1 MFFVLSSNIWT
12 ERTPN
17 MKNKATYLTL
27 SLLLCLGNSMFSNSE
42 SCPPPDNDLCSGAID
57 LGVIECEFYAE
68 YDADP
73 EATADAEATGNCIDN
88 TEPAQ
93 WYTFTTSDPLEYGTL
108 QHFSSGAKIEI
119 FTTTS
124 DCSDLVYVDCGIG
137 PFGFKP
143 EPATTYYYLT
153 TGNWHLQPPS
163 SGLSS
168 CDNVLA
174 TWNFMQSPLIS
185 SSYTDC
191 AAPSADVNCQNDHVI
206 WFEYTVGC
214 GESSDVLIDVG
225 PFSNDPSITANE
237 LSITVALFDCSTLLS
252 EYDENGLG
260 YVCSAIGAGESI
272 NLIDVPPGLSMAIGI
287 GSDDYNAGYFDI
299 FITETTN
306 LGSVSNDECIDA
318 EPLDTGINTNLSN
331 SCAMPDMAIPGCAS
345 QSEATVWYE
354 YDQGNDLQ
362 TLLITL
368 LPISIEDPAI
378 AVYDACNG
386 DLIESVCGTSLELA
400 CIDFPI
406 IIQIG
411 SSLED
416 AGLFDL
422 DIENA
427 SSLPP
432 IEPIIMG
439 GNICSEEL
447 AGISIDIP
455 GGEIVDIT
463 VEVAPWSSIAIA
475 GMTNQTFLGVN
486 SATINDILF
495 NSSATA
501 QEAIY
506 LITVSAPDGYCP
518 AEQIEYSIMVYP
530 GFTVNEYSLD
540 ECLPFVLDIN
550 VSQLIMGGTMPYA
563 STTWYW
569 NSIEVL
575 GLDQAL
581 MVDLEE
587 SGILTLEVVDNEGC
601 SKSATID
608 IELTPTVTP
617 TFDFPLTYCRSKQDL
632 IVFPLFSIEEIPGSW
647 STPFIDLDVFLNDG
661 TYNIIFTA
669 DDPHCI
675 VPVVLSIQIHS
686 GDDPVFDLPSIICP
700 EELEYVFPTEDV
712 NGLMGTWDI
721 PVMDVSSISGEQT
734 NVFTPISED
743 CYAPYEYIFEIPES
757 FELDFAQPEN
767 LCRLDEPYTLNSL
780 SLDGFEGTW
789 DVPIIDP
796 NLVAGSSIS
805 STWTPLEGQF
815 PCFYEKTITIQ
826 IIDPLLPEFSL
837 PNELCALDE
846 DYILP
851 TIDDQAIG
859 GTWSVPVIAPNET
872 IGIIQSIFTPD
883 DSCVETY
890 TWDIEIIEPV
900 IPEFDLDMELCSL
913 DDVLTLPLISD
924 NGIPGSWTQ
933 PTIDP
938 AILAGQQ
945 VMIEFQ
951 GAASEFC
958 VQPIELLFDIIQA
971 EDPIFD
977 LTTRLCW
984 LDTDVILPVTSNNG
998 IEGIWSP
1005 SVIDVQSNL
1014 GTMVSSTFSTSD
1026 GSCSNEEILTF
1037 EIVSPHIV
1045 DPIVTDPSDCAIED
1059 GSIQLDII
1067 QGDNLEFSIDNGVTW
1082 QSANMFSSLGSGGF
1096 TILVRSVDLSHCS
1109 LSVDAFLSS
1118 PDGPVV
1124 NDVSSMD
1131 ISNCTTANGSI
1142 IVDAEGINLE
1152 YSIDGGITWQQ
1163 SNEFDN
1169 LPEGDYLI
1177 NIREAMSDCIVEVSA
1192 MIMDFPQT
1200 EIVMVNTL
1208 DLSDCYIDNGQIEI
1222 IAEGE
1227 ALEYSIDNGAS
1238 WSTQNTFT
1246 NLPEGNYIIL
1256 VQSTEGEDCIVST
1269 MADLIAPSVP
1279 EIINIDTENTTQCS
1293 PIIGRIAIDAQGSN
1307 LEFSIDGGVTWQDD
1321 NVFSDLEAGPFHV
1334 IVRDSVRINCF
1345 DEVMV
1350 EIMLEEES
1358 LPESTIN
1365 VNPPSICDASD
1376 ARIELTNALTDV
1388 EYSKDGGQSWQA
1400 SNIFDNL
1407 LPGSYEI
1414 IIRKILLP
1422 ECLITQA
1429 IEVPNTDCPCNDL
1442 TLEFETSN
1450 ISCAG
1455 VESGRVELTLIEGMK
1470 DSDIAIEW
1478 RDGGTEQ
1485 IIEGVD
1491 EGWQVVTIY
1500 YDDDCMWVDS
1510 VWVDLVHP
1518 IQFELNTENQ
1528 DCPDINNGTIE
1539 VINVSGGNGN
1549 YEYSLDDSY
1558 YQSENI
1564 FQELEEGE
1572 YQVYVRDDSGCLTAQ
1587 AVEVYSNPKIEIYLA
1602 EIDSIFLGESV
1613 ILDPGVDIM
1622 EIDSFAW
1629 SPTVDIRNPN
1639 ELVVVVSPSITTIYY
1654 LDIYYGDCME
1664 SREILIKVFPKEEV
1678 HIGNVFSPNNDNNN
1692 DVLYIQGV
1700 PNSTIVLKDFSI
1712 YDRWGNEIFQVSQ
1725 PEFNNK
1731 SDGWDGQY
1739 RNKNVVS
1746 GVYVYQVNYI
1756 QDEQMQVK
1764 IGTVTVLH

>member
-1 MFFVLSSNIWT
+1 MIWREKQIIMNEKVLFTVLCIILFLCNSS
-12 ERTPN
+12 
-17 MKNKATYLTL
+17 
-27 SLLLCLGNSMFSNSE
+27 FSNSNTDKLN
-42 SCPPPDNDLCSGAID
+42 SPPPTNDICSGAIE
-57 LGVIECEFYAE
+57 LGLLDCGFYAQ
-68 YDADP
+68 YDEDP
-73 EATADAEATGNCIDN
+73 EATADPEATGNCIDN
-88 TEPAQ
+88 TTPGQ
-93 WYTFTTSDPLEYGTL
+93 WYTFTTPDPIPYNSIFVASTW
-108 QHFSSGAKIEI
+108 IDVEI
-119 FTTTS
+119 FSTTT
-124 DCSDLVYVDCGIG
+124 DCSALVYEGCGTG
-137 PFGFKP
+137 PFSFEP
-143 EPATTYYYLT
+143 EAGKRYYYLT
-153 TGNWHLQPPS
+153 TGGFHMTLPFG
-163 SGLSS
+163 GLSTCDDPLTSFSS
-168 CDNVLA
+168 CD
-174 TWNFMQSPLIS
+174 SPIHS

-191 AAPSADVNCQNDHVI
+191 AWSDNMVPCPNDHVI
-206 WFEYTVGC
+206 WFDYTAGNSGADVVIRVDNYTGLH
-214 GESSDVLIDVG
+214 GNTADDVSISVFSD
-225 PFSNDPSITANE
+225 
-237 LSITVALFDCSTLLS
+237 DCSSLLFGF
-252 EYDENGLG
+252 DAAGIG
-260 YVCSAIGAGESI
+260 YVCSALAGGQSI
-272 NLIDVPPGLSMAIGI
+272 TLEDLPPGFHVKIAIASGLN
-287 GSDDYNAGYFDI
+287 NAGHFDL
-299 FITETTN
+299 FIETAN
-306 LGSVSNDECIDA
+306 EEGVSNDICDDA
-318 EPLDTGINTNLSN
+318 EEIFEGTTIFLSN
-331 SCAMPDMAIPGCAS
+331 ICAEEDILIDDCPP

-354 YDQGNDLQ
+354 YDPGSVPQDIE
-362 TLLITL
+362 ITL
-368 LPISIEDPAI
+368 HSTGITSPAI
-378 AVYDACNG
+378 AVYDDCWGGLLAA
-386 DLIESVCGTSLELA
+386 VCGTSLELY
-400 CIDFPI
+400 CIDYPI
-406 IIQIG
+406 FIQIG
-411 SSLED
+411 STMD
-416 AGLFDL
+416 NVGTFDL
-422 DIENA
+422 EIESEPSISALEPVITA
-427 SSLPP
+427 SP
-432 IEPIIMG
+432 
-439 GNICSEEL
+439 ICSNSE
-447 AGISIDIP
+447 AGIFISIP
-455 GGEIVDIT
+455 NGEIVNIIVEISQASSGLIT
-463 VEVAPWSSIAIA
+463 
-475 GMTNQTFLGVN
+475 GMTNQSFFGLN
-486 SATINDILF
+486 SALILDTLT
-495 NSSATA
+495 NTSSVPE
-501 QEAIY
+501 EAIY
-506 LITVSAPDGYCP
+506 LITIETFGNACP
-518 AEQIEYSIMVYP
+518 TDPVEFAIMVYP
-530 GFTVNEYSLD
+530 EFKVNEIMVD
-540 ECLPFVLDIN
+540 ECAPYLLEIDALEMVE
-550 VSQLIMGGTMPYA
+550 GGTVPYLGIL
-563 STTWYW
+563 WYW
-569 NSIEVL
+569 NNSNLVGTSNIL
-575 GLDQAL
+575 S
-581 MVDLEE
+581 LELVE
-587 SGILTLEVVDNEGC
+587 SGEITLKIIDFVGCRKEVVIDVDM
-601 SKSATID
+601 TIRTD
-608 IELTPTVTP
+608 P
-617 TFDFPLTYCRSKQDL
+617 TFDFDLSYCRTDQDS
-632 IVFPLFSIEEIPGSW
+632 IFFPSTSLEGVEGIWSPSSIDLESSIEDD
-647 STPFIDLDVFLNDG
+647 F
-661 TYNIIFTA
+661 YNILFTPNEEYCSNTVI
-669 DDPHCI
+669 DSVRI
-675 VPVVLSIQIHS
+675 YS
-686 GDDPVFDLPSIICP
+686 GDVPVFDLPDILCSEDSLFEFPSI
-700 EELEYVFPTEDV
+700 DQ
-712 NGLMGTWDI
+712 NGIQGTWDI
-721 PVMDVSSISGEQT
+721 SSLDLSISEGVYT
-734 NVFTPISED
+734 NTFTHNNQDCEASFEYEIIVEPKVILNFGQPDSICRLEEPIS
-743 CYAPYEYIFEIPES
+743 
-757 FELDFAQPEN
+757 
-767 LCRLDEPYTLNSL
+767 LNNFSL
-780 SLDGFEGTW
+780 EGYEGTW

-796 NLVAGSSIS
+796 DLVAGNSFT
-805 STWTPLEGQF
+805 STWTPTEGQAF
-815 PCFYEKTITIQ
+815 CLKDTTITVQIIDPRIPEFTLPDELCTLDATFTFPIFDNQSLNGSWSIPSIDPSAHSGSVQSIFTSNDFCIEPFTWEIQ
-826 IIDPLLPEFSL
+826 IIDPL
-837 PNELCALDE
+837 
-846 DYILP
+846 
-851 TIDDQAIG
+851 
-859 GTWSVPVIAPNET
+859 
-872 IGIIQSIFTPD
+872 
-883 DSCVETY
+883 
-890 TWDIEIIEPV
+890 
-900 IPEFDLDMELCSL
+900 IPEFDIVTSLCSL
-913 DDVLTLPLISD
+913 DPIFTLPLVSDNGISGTWSIPTIDPSMMIGEAVEIEFQGDSSGPCVELISLTIEIVEALDVVFNLPSEVCWIDEDLLLPLISD
-924 NGIPGSWTQ
+924 NGIEGAWDP
-933 PTIDP
+933 PLID
-938 AILAGQQ
+938 
-945 VMIEFQ
+945 IE
-951 GAASEFC
+951 
-958 VQPIELLFDIIQA
+958 
-971 EDPIFD
+971 
-977 LTTRLCW
+977 
-984 LDTDVILPVTSNNG
+984 
-998 IEGIWSP
+998 
-1005 SVIDVQSNL
+1005 SNL
-1014 GTMVSSTFSTSD
+1014 GTSVSSTFIPSD
-1026 GSCSNEEILTF
+1026 GSCANEEILTF
-1037 EIVSPHIV
+1037 EILSPHIV
-1045 DPIVTDPSDCAIED
+1045 DPIVTDPSDCTIED
-1059 GSIQLDII
+1059 GSIFLDII
-1067 QGDNLEFSIDNGVTW
+1067 QGDNLEFSIDGGVSW
-1082 QSANMFSSLGSGGF
+1082 QSSTIFSSLGSGGF
-1096 TILVRSVDLSHCS
+1096 TILVRSIDLSYCE
-1109 LSVDAFLSS
+1109 LSIEAFLST

-1124 NDVSSMD
+1124 NEVSSTD

-1177 NIREAMSDCIVEVSA
+1177 NIREAMSDCIVEVGA

-1208 DLSDCYIDNGQIEI
+1208 DLSDCNMDNGQIEI

-1279 EIINIDTENTTQCS
+1279 EIINIDTENATQCS
-1293 PIIGRIAIDAQGSN
+1293 PITGRIAIDAQGSN

-1321 NVFSDLEAGPFHV
+1321 NVFSDLEAGTFHV
-1334 IVRDSVRINCF
+1334 IVRDSIRINCF

-1350 EIMLEEES
+1350 EIMLDEES
-1358 LPESTIN
+1358 LPESTIK

-1388 EYSKDGGQSWQA
+1388 EYSIDGGQSWQA

-1442 TLEFETSN
+1442 TLEFEASN

-1510 VWVDLVHP
+1510 VWVDLVQP
-1518 IQFELNTENQ
+1518 IQFEWNTENQ

-1654 LDIYYGDCME
+1654 LDVYYGDCIE

-1764 IGTVTVLH
+1764 IGTVTVLY

>member
-1 MFFVLSSNIWT
+1 
-12 ERTPN
+12 
-17 MKNKATYLTL
+17 MKKKATYLTL
-27 SLLLCLGNSMFSNSE
+27 SLLLCLCISVFSNSG
-42 SCPPPDNDLCSGAID
+42 SFPPPDNDLCAGAID

-108 QHFSSGAKIEI
+108 QHFSSDAKIEI

-168 CDNVLA
+168 CDDVLT
-174 TWNFMQSPLIS
+174 TWNFTQSPLVS

-237 LSITVALFDCSTLLS
+237 LSITAALFDCSTLLS

-272 NLIDVPPGLSMAIGI
+272 NLIDVPPGLSIAIGI

-306 LGSVSNDECIDA
+306 IGTVSNDECIDA

-331 SCAMPDMAIPGCAS
+331 SCAMPDMAIPGCGP

-354 YDQGNDLQ
+354 YDQGNELQ

-368 LPISIEDPAI
+368 LPISIENPAI
-378 AVYDACNG
+378 AIYDACSG
-386 DLIESVCGTSLELA
+386 DIIESICGTSLELT

-432 IEPIIMG
+432 IEPIITG

-447 AGISIDIP
+447 AGITIDIP

-463 VEVAPWSSIAIA
+463 VEVAPWSSLAIA
-475 GMTNQTFLGVN
+475 GMTNQSFLGVN
-486 SATINDILF
+486 TATINDILF
-495 NSSATA
+495 NSSSTA

-540 ECLPFVLDIN
+540 ECLPYILDID
-550 VSQLIMGGTMPYA
+550 VSQLITGGTLPYA

-569 NSIEVL
+569 NSTDIL
-575 GLDQAL
+575 GTDQSL
-581 MVDLEE
+581 TVDLEE
-587 SGILTLEVVDNEGC
+587 SGVLTLEVVDGAGC

-617 TFDFPLTYCRSKQDL
+617 TFNFPLNYCRSKHDL
-632 IVFPLFSIEEIPGSW
+632 IVFPLISIEEIPGSW

-661 TYNIIFTA
+661 TYDIIFTA

-686 GDDPVFDLPSIICP
+686 GDDPVFDLPDIICSD
-700 EELEYVFPTEDV
+700 ELEYEFPTEDL
-712 NGLMGTWDI
+712 NGLMGTWEI
-721 PVMDVSSISGEQT
+721 PIMDVSSISGEQS
-734 NVFTPISED
+734 NIFTPISED
-743 CYAPYEYIFEIPES
+743 CYAPFEYIFEIPES
-757 FELDFAQPEN
+757 FELDFGQPET
-767 LCRLDEPYTLNSL
+767 LCRLDQPYTLNNL
-780 SLDGFEGTW
+780 SLEGFEGTW

-796 NLVAGSSIS
+796 NLVSGSSIS
-805 STWTPLEGQF
+805 STWTPLDGQF

-826 IIDPLLPEFSL
+826 IIDPLLPQFSL

-846 DYILP
+846 NYTLP
-851 TIDDQAIG
+851 TIDDQSIS
-859 GTWSVPVIAPNET
+859 GTWSVPIIAPNES

-883 DSCVETY
+883 DPCIEIF
-890 TWDIEIIEPV
+890 TWDIEILEPE
-900 IPEFDLDMELCSL
+900 IPEFDLELELCTL
-913 DDVLTLPLISD
+913 DDVLTLPLVSD
-924 NGIPGSWTQ
+924 NGIPGNWT
-933 PTIDP
+933 PATIDP
-938 AILAGQQ
+938 SMIGGQQ
-945 VMIEFQ
+945 VMIEFR
-951 GAASEFC
+951 GADTEFC
-958 VQPIELLFDIIQA
+958 VQPVELLFDIIAA

-977 LTTRLCW
+977 ISTRLCW
-984 LDTDVILPVTSNNG
+984 QDADVILPINSDNG

-1005 SVIDVQSNL
+1005 AVIDVQSNL
-1014 GTMVSSTFSTSD
+1014 GAIVSSTFSPID
-1026 GSCSNEEILTF
+1026 GSCSNEEFLTF
-1037 EIVSPHIV
+1037 EIIASHIV

-1059 GSIQLDII
+1059 GSIFLDII
-1067 QGDNLEFSIDNGVTW
+1067 QGDNLEFSIDNGFSW
-1082 QSANMFSSLGSGGF
+1082 QSSNLFSFLGSGGF
-1096 TILVRSVDLSHCS
+1096 TILVRSADLNHCS
-1109 LSVDAFLSS
+1109 LSVEAFLSS
-1118 PDGPVV
+1118 PDGPVI
-1124 NDVSSMD
+1124 NEVSSTD
-1131 ISNCTTANGSI
+1131 ISNCSVDNGSI
-1142 IVDAEGINLE
+1142 VVDADGNNLE
-1152 YSIDGGITWQQ
+1152 YSIDGGITWQS
-1163 SNEFDN
+1163 SNSFDN
-1169 LPEGDYLI
+1169 LSEGDYLI
-1177 NIREAMSDCIVEVSA
+1177 NIREVMSDCVVEVGA

-1200 EIVMVNTL
+1200 EIVMVNTQ
-1208 DLSDCYIDNGQIEI
+1208 DLSDCNMNDGQIEI
-1222 IAEGE
+1222 VAEGE

-1238 WSTQNTFT
+1238 WSTQNTFN
-1246 NLPEGNYIIL
+1246 NLTDGNYIIV
-1256 VQSTEGEDCIVST
+1256 VQSMLGEDCDVST
-1269 MADLIAPSVP
+1269 AVDLIAPSVP
-1279 EIINIDTENTTQCS
+1279 EIIVIDIGNPTQCA
-1293 PIIGRIAIDAQGSN
+1293 PIIGRIDIEAQGSN
-1307 LEFSIDGGVTWQDD
+1307 LEFSIDGGLMWQDD
-1321 NVFSDLEAGPFHV
+1321 GAFPELEAGIYHV
-1334 IVRDSVRINCF
+1334 MIRDSLRVNCF

-1358 LPESTIN
+1358 LPESVID
-1365 VNPPSICDASD
+1365 VSPPSICDAPD
-1376 ARIELTNALTDV
+1376 ARIELSNALMDI
-1388 EYSKDGGQSWQA
+1388 EYSIDGGQSWQT

-1422 ECLITQA
+1422 DCMITQA
-1429 IEVPNTDCPCNDL
+1429 IEVPNTNCPCNDL
-1442 TLEFETSN
+1442 SLEFETSN
-1450 ISCAG
+1450 ISCTGMA
-1455 VESGRVELTLIEGMK
+1455 SGRVELTLIEGMK
-1470 DSDIAIEW
+1470 DSDINIEW

-1485 IIEGVD
+1485 FIEGVD

-1500 YDDDCMWVDS
+1500 YDDDCIWTDS
-1510 VWVDLVHP
+1510 VWVDLIQP
-1518 IQFELNTENQ
+1518 IQFEWNTENQ
-1528 DCPDINNGTIE
+1528 DCPEIDNGKIE
-1539 VINVSGGNGN
+1539 ITNVSGGNGN
-1549 YEYSLDDSY
+1549 YEYSIDGSL
-1558 YQSENI
+1558 YQTEYL
-1564 FQELEEGE
+1564 FQGLYEGE
-1572 YQVYVRDDSGCLTAQ
+1572 YQVYVRDDAGCLTVQSA
-1587 AVEVYSNPKIEIYLA
+1587 EVHSNPKLEIYLA
-1602 EIDSIFLGESV
+1602 DIDSIFVGESV
-1613 ILDPGVDIM
+1613 ILDPGIDLM
-1622 EIDSFAW
+1622 GIDSFAW
-1629 SPTVDIRNPN
+1629 SPIVDIQNPN
-1639 ELVVVVSPSITTIYY
+1639 ELIVVVSPSITTIYT
-1654 LDIYYGDCME
+1654 LDVYYGECIE

-1678 HIGNVFSPNNDNNN
+1678 HIGNVFSPNRDNNN

-1700 PNSTIVLKDFSI
+1700 PNSTIALEDFSI
-1712 YDRWGNEIFQVSQ
+1712 YDRWGNLIFQVSQ

-1731 SDGWDGQY
+1731 SDGWDGRF
-1739 RNKNVVS
+1739 RNKNVAP
-1746 GVYVYQVNYI
+1746 GVYVYQVNYL
-1756 QDEQMQVK
+1756 QDNQLQVK
-1764 IGTVTVLH
+1764 IGTVTVLY